1 LKDHVD
7 WQHFKIFNG
16 SMLYWLC
23 VAHCNTCVSCA
34 CVVLQKRPALDA
46 RIKELIETDEGG
58 VDKEHNSAASNIM
71 NEDSAQVHTV
81 ADSSEHE
88 EEDPI
93 MDDDELHSLLGV

>member
-1 LKDHVD
+1 MKDPVD
-7 WQHFKIFNG
+7 WQHFQIFNG
-16 SMLYWLC
+16 SMLCWLG

-34 CVVLQKRPALDA
+34 CVLLQKRPALDA

-58 VDKEHNSAASNIM
+58 LDKERSAAASNIL
-71 NEDSAQVHTV
+71 NEDSAQVRTV

>member
-1 LKDHVD
+1 MKDHVD

-71 NEDSAQVHTV
+71 NEDSTQVHTV